1 MECITKENL
10 INVVCKWMDYHNSD
24 ESYITE
30 TSNGRKYINGDYQ
43 TDLRSHLSCK
53 ETHES
58 SVRGRNCNKPFVQ
71 LNIIFAKKIVNLT
84 IFSKLHTIH
93 ICNFT

>member
-30 TSNGRKYINGDYQ
+30 TSNGRKYINGSYQ
-43 TDLRSHLSCK
+43 TDLRSFINN
-53 ETHES
+53 
-58 SVRGRNCNKPFVQ
+58 VV
-71 LNIIFAKKIVNLT
+71 
-84 IFSKLHTIH
+84 
-93 ICNFT
+93 

>member
-30 TSNGRKYINGDYQ
+30 TSNGRKYINGSYQ
-43 TDLRSHLSCK
+43 TDLRSFINNVVNSNTSYWDAISKAK
-53 ETHES
+53 E
-58 SVRGRNCNKPFVQ
+58 
-71 LNIIFAKKIVNLT
+71 
-84 IFSKLHTIH
+84 
-93 ICNFT
+93 